1 MSIECLVCGAK
12 SVEELIDVGRH
23 PVASFYLT
31 EADGAENTV
40 RLALGQCSN
49 CGTIQS
55 TELVPHDALVPP
67 YDWIFAM
74 EPEEHLDTVADQ
86 VEELLGD
93 PAGKVIGAL
102 TYKDDTMVD
111 RMVRKGFESNWRIKL
126 DEDLGINDPSASNE
140 TVQKLVTRDR
150 MAALGSKLGQADFLI
165 VRHILEHVEGVPEF
179 VMGLSELVK
188 PGGILMLEVPDC
200 TSNLRLGDYCMIW
213 EEHSLYLTP
222 ETFAPLSTI
231 GGFESIKE
239 DVYERPFENSLV
251 QLSRKTG
258 EPGAVQINDDAVG
271 QIGMLKSYADQF
283 EPARAELRAQLET
296 VRKEKGPIALFGAG
310 HLACA
315 FVNFMGVADLIDFV
329 ADDTPQKQ
337 YKFLPGARLP
347 ILPSS
352 ELVDRNIALALLC
365 LSISNEDKV
374 ISRNQGFVDQ
384 GGSFRSIFRES
395 PRSIFE

>member
-1 MSIECLVCGAK
+1 MSIACLVCGAEA
-12 SVEELIDVGRH
+12 VEEKLDVGSH

-31 EADGAENTV
+31 QKDEPENNV
-40 RLALGQCSN
+40 RLALGQCTN

-55 TELVPHDALVPP
+55 TDLVPHSALVPP
-67 YDWIFAM
+67 YDWIVAM

-86 VEELLGD
+86 VEALLGD
-93 PAGKVIGAL
+93 PEGKVVGAL

-111 RMVRKGFESNWRIKL
+111 RLVRKGFENTWRIKL
-126 DEDLGINDPSASNE
+126 DEDLGISDPSASNE
-140 TVQKLVTRDR
+140 TVQKLVTKKR
-150 MAALGSKLGQADFLI
+150 MAGLGSKLGQADFLI
-165 VRHILEHVEGVPEF
+165 VRHILEHVEDVPEF

-200 TSNLRLGDYCMIW
+200 TSNLKLADYCMIW

-222 ETFAPLSTI
+222 ETFAPLSSI
-231 GGFESIKE
+231 GGFESIRQ

-258 EPGAVQINDDAVG
+258 EPGPVKISADAKKQVG
-271 QIGMLKSYADQF
+271 ALTSYADRF
-283 EPARAELRAQLET
+283 EPACKELRTKLEK
-296 VRKEKGPIALFGAG
+296 VRDEQGPIALFGAG

-352 ELVDRNIALALLC
+352 ELVDKKIALSLLC
-365 LSISNEDKV
+365 LSISNEEKV
-374 ISRNQGFVDQ
+374 IARNQDFEKQ
-384 GGSFRSIFRES
+384 GGVFRSIFRES
-395 PRSIFE
+395 SRSIFD